1 MSEQTP
7 HIFNIGKMIE
17 DLESKMR
24 SMLSDV
30 YFGKTRQILS
40 DLRTLETTTE
50 IKNRET
56 MADDIKKAVNKP

>member
-1 MSEQTP
+1 
-7 HIFNIGKMIE
+7 MIE